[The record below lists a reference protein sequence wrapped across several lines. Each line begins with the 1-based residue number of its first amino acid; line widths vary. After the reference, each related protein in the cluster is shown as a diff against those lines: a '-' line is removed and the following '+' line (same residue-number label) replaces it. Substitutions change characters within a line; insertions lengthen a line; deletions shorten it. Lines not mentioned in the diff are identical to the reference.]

1 MNSEWKQLYNGII
14 DSCATLLQTVDDIQG
29 KETGRK
35 INDIERKKLEKMYRN
50 IRAKVNNDKTE
61 FTYAD
66 ILFLGNCAVMA
77 QVCNKNLLNKA
88 TKTVDFFS
96 KDILPQFDEYK
107 AMTEDEAII
116 AFSEKMN
123 NPII

>member
-14 DSCATLLQTVDDIQG
+14 DSCVTLLQSVDDIQG

-35 INDIERKKLEKMYRN
+35 INDIERKKLEKMYRD
-50 IRAKVNNDKTE
+50 IRAKVNNDKAE

-66 ILFLGNCAVMA
+66 ILFLDNCAVMA
-77 QVCNKNLLNKA
+77 QVCNKNLLNRA
-88 TKTVDFFS
+88 TKTVNFFNN
-96 KDILPQFDEYK
+96 DILPQFDEYK
-107 AMTEDEAII
+107 TMTEDDAIA

-123 NPII
+123 SPII

>member
-14 DSCATLLQTVDDIQG
+14 DSCITLLQTVDDIQG

-35 INDIERKKLEKMYRN
+35 INDIERKKLEKMYRD
-50 IRAKVNNDKTE
+50 IRAKVNNDNAE

-66 ILFLGNCAVMA
+66 ILFLGSCAVMA

-88 TKTVDFFS
+88 TKTVDFFNKNIRIS
-96 KDILPQFDEYK
+96 AYFYNLIIK
-107 AMTEDEAII
+107 AVI
-116 AFSEKMN
+116 FF
-123 NPII
+123 

>member
-14 DSCATLLQTVDDIQG
+14 DSCVTLLQTVDDIQG

-35 INDIERKKLEKMYRN
+35 INDIERKKLEKMYRD
-50 IRAKVNNDKTE
+50 IRAKVNNDKAE

-66 ILFLGNCAVMA
+66 ILFLGNCTVMA

-88 TKTVDFFS
+88 TKTVDFFN

-107 AMTEDEAII
+107 TMSEDEAIA
-116 AFSEKMN
+116 AFIEKIN
-123 NPII
+123 SPII

>member
-14 DSCATLLQTVDDIQG
+14 DSCITLLQTVDDIQG

-35 INDIERKKLEKMYRN
+35 INDIERKKLEKMYRD
-50 IRAKVNNDKTE
+50 IRAKINNDKAE

-66 ILFLGNCAVMA
+66 ILFWGNCAVMA

-107 AMTEDEAII
+107 TMTEDEAII

>member
-14 DSCATLLQTVDDIQG
+14 DSCVTLLQTVDDIQG

-35 INDIERKKLEKMYRN
+35 INDIERKKLEKMYRD
-50 IRAKVNNDKTE
+50 IRAKVNNDKAE

-66 ILFLGNCAVMA
+66 ILFLCNCAVMA

-107 AMTEDEAII
+107 TMTEDEAII
-116 AFSEKMN
+116 AFSEKIN

>member
-14 DSCATLLQTVDDIQG
+14 DSCVTLLQTVDDIQG

-35 INDIERKKLEKMYRN
+35 INDIERKKLEKMYRD
-50 IRAKVNNDKTE
+50 IRAKVNNDKAE

-66 ILFLGNCAVMA
+66 ILLVGNCAVMA
-77 QVCNKNLLNKA
+77 QGCNKNLRNKA

-107 AMTEDEAII
+107 SMTEDEAII

>member
-14 DSCATLLQTVDDIQG
+14 DSCVTLLQTVDDIQG

-35 INDIERKKLEKMYRN
+35 INDIERKKLEKMYRD
-50 IRAKVNNDKTE
+50 IRAKVNNDKAE

-107 AMTEDEAII
+107 TMTEDEAIA

-123 NPII
+123 NSII

>member
-14 DSCATLLQTVDDIQG
+14 DSCVTLLQTVDDIQG

-35 INDIERKKLEKMYRN
+35 INDIERKKLEKMYRG
-50 IRAKVNNDKTE
+50 IREKVNNDKAE

-66 ILFLGNCAVMA
+66 ILFLGNCAVMT

-88 TKTVDFFS
+88 TKTVDLFS

-107 AMTEDEAII
+107 TMTEDEAII

-123 NPII
+123 SPII

>member
-14 DSCATLLQTVDDIQG
+14 DSCTTLLQTVDDIQG

-35 INDIERKKLEKMYRN
+35 INDIERKKLEKMYRD
-50 IRAKVNNDKTE
+50 IRAKINNDKTE

-66 ILFLGNCAVMA
+66 ILFLGNCVVMA

-88 TKTVDFFS
+88 TKTVDFFN
-96 KDILPQFDEYK
+96 KNILPQFDEYK
-107 AMTEDEAII
+107 TMSEDEAIA
-116 AFSEKMN
+116 AFSEKTN
-123 NPII
+123 CSII

>member
-14 DSCATLLQTVDDIQG
+14 DSCVTLLQTVDDIQG

-35 INDIERKKLEKMYRN
+35 INDIERKKLEKMYRD
-50 IRAKVNNDKTE
+50 IRAKINNDKAE

-96 KDILPQFDEYK
+96 KDILPQFDGYK
-107 AMTEDEAII
+107 AMTEDEAVI
-116 AFSEKMN
+116 AFSE
-123 NPII
+123 

>member
-14 DSCATLLQTVDDIQG
+14 DSCVTLLQTVDDIQG

-35 INDIERKKLEKMYRN
+35 INDIERKKLEKMYRG
-50 IRAKVNNDKTE
+50 IREKVNNDKAE

-66 ILFLGNCAVMA
+66 ILFLGNCAVMT

-107 AMTEDEAII
+107 TMTEDEAII

>member
-14 DSCATLLQTVDDIQG
+14 DSCVTLLQTVDDIQG

-35 INDIERKKLEKMYRN
+35 INDIERKKLEKMYRD
-50 IRAKVNNDKTE
+50 IRAKVNNDKAE

-77 QVCNKNLLNKA
+77 VCNKNLLNKA

-107 AMTEDEAII
+107 TMTEDEAVI

>member
-14 DSCATLLQTVDDIQG
+14 DSCVTLLQTVDDIQG

-35 INDIERKKLEKMYRN
+35 INDIERKKLENMYRD
-50 IRAKVNNDKTE
+50 IRVKINNDKTE
-61 FTYAD
+61 FTYAY
-66 ILFLGNCAVMA
+66 ILFLGYCAVMA
-77 QVCNKNLLNKA
+77 QVCNKNLLNSA
-88 TKTVDFFS
+88 TKTVDFFN

-107 AMTEDEAII
+107 TMTKDEAII